1 MRSSRHALLAAL
13 TCLLA
18 APAGAEAA
26 LPPCESAPCRAD
38 GSNPI
43 LLLSYYRDRDLT
55 KLIVATRRADV
66 PENTPIYYGGYWGSD
81 IRPRKPPPPPPP
93 PNPNP
98 RPRPPMPN
106 DRYSPIFTLV
116 PTDFWKKRGGEDGD
130 DLTEDELATL
140 GTDKYDGRIPG
151 PRRLMAKGG
160 RARYM
165 WGVELGRRW
174 RDRIRTRRA
183 DGKHVVTW
191 QLDELISELAASDGW
206 KRRQFVQGAMRGV
219 TYGRPQL
226 DDAKLP
232 GIVWATGAALSLA
245 RSSAHD
251 SFWRAVDD
259 SALFIV
265 GEEYPI
271 FSGPPSRAASSYST
285 WRSTLY
291 RRGGALRSLS
301 RKYVVGMTPGHLILP
316 GLGGNVQ
323 RRSRSTARSWRR
335 AYIRDRAR
343 SGPAGLA
350 EYNFTYANATWRSMR
365 DVLEDLAAGLKI
377 ARSS

>member
-1 MRSSRHALLAAL
+1 VRSPRHALLAAL
-13 TCLLA
+13 CCLLA
-18 APAGAEAA
+18 APAAADAA
-26 LPPCESAPCRAD
+26 LPACDSAPCRAD
-38 GSNPI
+38 GDRPI

-66 PENTPIYYGGYWGSD
+66 PEDTPIYYGGYWGSD

-116 PTDFWKKRGGEDGD
+116 PTDFWKRRGGEEGE
-130 DLTEDELATL
+130 DLTEEQLAAI
-140 GTDKYDGRIPG
+140 GEDKYDGRIPG
-151 PRRLMAKGG
+151 PRSLMRKGS
-160 RARYM
+160 RARYL

-174 RDRIRTRRA
+174 RDRIRDKRA
-183 DGKHVVTW
+183 AGKHVVTW
-191 QLDELISELAASDGW
+191 QLDELISELAHSDGW

-245 RSSAHD
+245 RSSSNDA
-251 SFWRAVDD
+251 FWRAVDD
-259 SALFIV
+259 CALFIV
-265 GEEYPI
+265 GEEYPA
-271 FSGPPSRAASSYST
+271 FSGSAASAAAGYAR
-285 WRSTLY
+285 WRSLLY
-291 RRGGALRSLS
+291 QRGGALRSLS

-323 RRSRSTARSWRR
+323 RRARSSARGWRR
-335 AYIRDRAR
+335 AFIRERAR
-343 SGPAGLA
+343 TGPAGLA

-365 DVLEDLAAGLKI
+365 DVLEDLAMGLKA
-377 ARSS
+377 AR